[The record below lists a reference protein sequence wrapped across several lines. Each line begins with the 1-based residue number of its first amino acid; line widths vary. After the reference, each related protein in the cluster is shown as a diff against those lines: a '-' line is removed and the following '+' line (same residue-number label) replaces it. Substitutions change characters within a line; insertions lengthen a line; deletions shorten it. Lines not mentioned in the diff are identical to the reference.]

1 MKQKNKIATYD
12 LESRKLLAIV
22 YTFIYV
28 PVLISNTNIGMAVLI
43 FVISVILI
51 YKIHI
56 KVLVYFETKLSSMI
70 FTLFFLLGINVLLM
84 VFVFHFILDIFF
96 SLEENVLA
104 FGIIFG
110 SLPFI
115 IAFLISSIIYV
126 NSLEKVKKG
135 IGVGNDSLYHYFQN
149 KYSKK

>member
-28 PVLISNTNIGMAVLI
+28 PLLISNTNIGMAVLI

-104 FGIIFG
+104 FGIGFSI
-110 SLPFI
+110 LPFI

-126 NSLEKVKKG
+126 NSLEKVKKE
-135 IGVGNDSLYHYFQN
+135 
-149 KYSKK
+149 